1 MLVQAILL
9 PLFVQVLLVIAIG
22 VVMAKRRGDAFKS
35 GTHYRD
41 IALRE
46 PNWPKPALQAANSYA
61 NQFEMPVLFYIAVT
75 VAIITRHADIVE
87 VALAWIFVVC
97 RYLQAFI
104 HLTSNHVRRRAI
116 WFGLS
121 SLAVIA
127 MWVWLAIQI
136 FVVAPAAAL

>member
-9 PLFVQVLLVIAIG
+9 PLFIQVLLVIAIG
-22 VVMAKRRGDAFKS
+22 VVMAKRRQDAFKS
-35 GTHYRD
+35 GTHFRD

-61 NQFEMPVLFYIAVT
+61 NQFEMPVLFYVAVI

-87 VALAWIFVVC
+87 VALAWVFVVC

-104 HLTSNHVRRRAI
+104 HLTSNQVRHRAI

-121 SLAVIA
+121 SLAVIV

-136 FVVAPAAAL
+136 FLVAPVAA

>member
-9 PLFVQVLLVIAIG
+9 PLFFQVLLVIAIG
-22 VVMAKRRGDAFKS
+22 VIMAKRRLDAFKA

-61 NQFEMPVLFYIAVT
+61 NQFEMPVLFYVAVI

-87 VALAWIFVVC
+87 VALAWVFVVC

-104 HLTSNHVRRRAI
+104 HVTSNQVRHRAI
-116 WFGLS
+116 LLGLS
-121 SLAVIA
+121 SLAGIV

-136 FVVAPAAAL
+136 FLVAPVAA

>member
-9 PLFVQVLLVIAIG
+9 PLFVQALLVIAIG
-22 VVMAKRRGDAFKS
+22 VVMAKRRNDAFKA

-46 PNWPKPALQAANSYA
+46 PNWPKPALQAAYAYA
-61 NQFEMPVLFYIAVT
+61 NQFEMPVLFYVAVI
-75 VAIITRHADIVE
+75 VAIVTRHADIVE
-87 VALAWIFVVC
+87 VVLAWVFVVC

-104 HLTSNHVRRRAI
+104 HITSNNVRYRAM

-121 SLAVIA
+121 AIAVIV

-136 FVVAPAAAL
+136 FLVAPVAA

>member
-9 PLFVQVLLVIAIG
+9 PLFILVLLVIAIG
-22 VVMAKRRGDAFKS
+22 VVMAKRRQDAFKS

-61 NQFEMPVLFYIAVT
+61 NQFEMPVLFYVAVI

-87 VALAWIFVVC
+87 VALAWAFVVC
-97 RYLQAFI
+97 RYLQAII
-104 HLTSNHVRRRAI
+104 HLTNNNVPRRAI

-136 FVVAPAAAL
+136 FLIAPVAA

>member
-9 PLFVQVLLVIAIG
+9 PLFLQALLVIAIG
-22 VVMAKRRGDAFKS
+22 VLMAKRRNDAFKS

-46 PNWPKPALQAANSYA
+46 PNWPKPALQAANCYA
-61 NQFEMPVLFYIAVT
+61 NQFEMPVLFYVAVI

-87 VALAWIFVVC
+87 VVLAWIFVVC

-104 HLTSNHVRRRAI
+104 HVTSNQVRHRAM

-127 MWVWLAIQI
+127 MWVWLAFQI
-136 FVVAPAAAL
+136 FLVAPAAA